1 MELREYVGTVPYSK
15 SHASKSRYI
24 ILRNPS
30 LLLGRDPWKP
40 ANYELINIA
49 LKKGTTY
56 GLKFMD
62 DGDIYGRVVGLKTIE
77 CDLHDKRYGQ
87 AIRSVRK

>member
-62 DGDIYGRVVGLKTIE
+62 
-77 CDLHDKRYGQ
+77 
-87 AIRSVRK
+87 A